1 MYQFLTLLV
10 VLLAAN
16 AHAYKVG
23 VGSADMTGPA
33 AQVNFM
39 GYAVPNQIGRGIHM
53 RLHARAYV
61 VVDDD
66 DSRIA
71 FVSIDGGMGSDLLNL
86 KVLNK
91 LSEALGDDSIYSY
104 DNLAISGT
112 HTHSGPAGFLQYVLY
127 QFTSLGY
134 VEETMDAFVEGI
146 STAILEAHNNVQEGV
161 SISYATGNKLLDS
174 NINRSPSSYLL
185 NPEAERAL
193 YEDEGDT
200 DKNML
205 MLKFTGSDGEDVAML
220 NWFAVHGTCMNNT
233 NKLISG
239 DNKGLASY
247 LFEREINGADVLPGK
262 GKFVAAFASTNL
274 GDVSPNT
281 QGPICHSGPNEGQP
295 CDFTS
300 STCKDDKGK
309 DKNEACYSLGP
320 GTNGNMVESTKII
333 ATNQFNHAMEIYK
346 NQAVNK
352 VEGKV
357 GYRHTFLDMR
367 NRDVVLEDGS
377 IGKTC
382 PASLGYSFAAGT
394 TDGPGMFDF
403 TQGTNSSSPFWNV
416 VSGFISKPT
425 EEEIACQSPKPILLN
440 TGDVEKPYE
449 WDPAT
454 VPISVFQIGQFF
466 ILNVPGE
473 LTTMA
478 GRRMRAHITKVLEDG
493 GVVDPVV
500 TIAGLTNTY
509 THYIT
514 TFEEYQAQRY
524 EAASTL
530 YGPHTLGAY
539 MQEMERIV
547 KDLLSGDESSTDS
560 QPEDLTEAQISF
572 VPPVIVDFVGI
583 GSKFG
588 DVKDDVEKSYGA
600 DEVVSASFHGANP
613 RNNQRLEDTFL
624 SIEKKGE
631 GGEWVVKYVD
641 GDWCTKFMWEGGVG
655 HAGQSTASV
664 EWDLSEAKEAGLEE
678 GDYRICYFG
687 TRKHATG
694 NFEEFTGCSSEFAV
708 EL

>member
-1 MYQFLTLLV
+1 MWHL
-10 VLLAAN
+10 
-16 AHAYKVG
+16 AHALFFIGLGAVASFRVG
-23 VGSADMTGPA
+23 VGQHDMTGPA

-53 RLHARAYV
+53 RLHARAFV
-61 VVDDD
+61 VQDDN
-66 DSRIA
+66 DSRVA
-71 FVSIDGGMGSDLLNL
+71 FVSLDGGMGSDLLNI
-86 KVLNK
+86 KVLARVGE
-91 LSEALGDDSIYSY
+91 LLGDSSIYSY

-112 HTHSGPAGFLQYVLY
+112 HSHSGPAGFLQYVLY

-146 STAILEAHNNVQEGV
+146 SQAIVEAHNNVEEG
-161 SISYATGNKLLDS
+161 SISYTTGNKLLES

-185 NPEAERAL
+185 NPEEERAM
-193 YEDEGDT
+193 YEDVGDT

-205 MLKFTGSDGEDVAML
+205 LLKFAAADGSDIGML

-247 LFEREINGADVLPGK
+247 LFEKDINGYDVLPGE

-281 QGPICHSGPNEGQP
+281 QGPVCHSGPNEGMP
-295 CDFTS
+295 CDFVS

-320 GTNGNMVESTKII
+320 GEDMFESTKII
-333 ATNQFNHAMEIYK
+333 GTNQYEHAKDLYSKATEK
-346 NQAVNK
+346 L
-352 VEGKV
+352 EGKV
-357 GYRHTFLDMR
+357 DYRHSFLDMR
-367 NRDVVLEDGS
+367 NKEVVLSDGS
-377 IGKTC
+377 TGRTC
-382 PASLGYSFAAGT
+382 PAALGYSFAAGT

-425 EEEIACQSPKPILLN
+425 EEEKACQAPKPILLN
-440 TGDVEKPYE
+440 TGDVEKPYD

-454 VPISVFQIGQFF
+454 VPISIFQIGDLFV
-466 ILNVPGE
+466 LNAPGE

-478 GRRMRAHITKVLEDG
+478 GRRLRRSIEGVLKEG
-493 GVVDPVV
+493 GVENPVV

-530 YGPHTLGAY
+530 YGPHTLEAY
-539 MQEMERIV
+539 IQEFTRIT
-547 KDLLSGDESSTDS
+547 KDLLDGVESETDS
-560 QPEDLTEAQISF
+560 APEDLTDKQISF
-572 VPPVIVDFVGI
+572 VPPVVVDFAPI
-583 GSKFG
+583 GSSFG
-588 DVKDDVEKSYGA
+588 DIKEDASETYGA
-600 DEVVSASFHGANP
+600 GDVVSVSFHAANP
-613 RNNQRLEDTFL
+613 RNNQRIGGSFL
-624 SIEKKGE
+624 TVERKVGD
-631 GGEWVVKYVD
+631 GWQVKYVD

-655 HAGQSTASV
+655 HVGQSTATI
-664 EWDLSEAKEAGLEE
+664 EWDISEAKGVEE
-678 GDYRICYFG
+678 GTYRICYAG
-687 TRKHATG
+687 TRKHITG
-694 NFEEFTGCSSEFAV
+694 KMEEFDGCSREFSVAA
-708 EL
+708 